1 MRRILWLGFGTVFGA
16 FLMWAAMNYHL
27 LRTRDGVACVPKYHA
42 RLASTFIDVRQW
54 GVTEWTEH
62 PELVLTLERN
72 QRTEIIGDAKVLGT
86 TLRDAMNFVR

>member
-1 MRRILWLGFGTVFGA
+1 MRRVLWLGLGTVFGA
-16 FLMWAAMNYHL
+16 ALMWAAMNYHL
-27 LRTRDGVACVPKYHA
+27 IRTRDGFAWVPKYRA
-42 RLASTFIDVRQW
+42 RLASTFVDVRQW